1 MNARTMMNKIQEAL
15 DILDDV
21 YTEAEDKYIR
31 EDVANVMDNL
41 QAIGMSI
48 EMGEEE
54 EEIQRLKDEK
64 NGVYPGEWDISN

>member
-1 MNARTMMNKIQEAL
+1 MNARTMMNKIQEAI

-21 YTEAEDKYIR
+21 YTEADDKYLR
-31 EDVANVMDNL
+31 EDIANAMDNL

>member
-31 EDVANVMDNL
+31 EDIANVMDNL

-54 EEIQRLKDEK
+54 
-64 NGVYPGEWDISN
+64 